1 MRTKELIKSIK
12 QKRKFVNWI
21 SKKRVITAEILKS
34 VEPELSIEWLKKN
47 ILGI

>member
-12 QKRKFVNWI
+12 QKREFIEWV
-21 SKKRVITAEILKS
+21 SKKRIITAELLNS
-34 VEPELSIEWLKKN
+34 VEPRFSIEWVKKT